1 MKKIV
6 LCVIVCNMER
16 IVLSIF
22 CFFQKIGFF
31 LIWLFLNCYL
41 CAKGGNFMQNEELV
55 TIRWRENDGK
65 EFSGK
70 FNRADFL
77 LLMSR
82 FAKEYPH
89 NNEISSAFLI
99 YSDFDEIFIDER
111 LNNQKEIPVILLKK
125 QKDVVAMIQAR
136 RNNKMIW
143 SIFNMMKSIA
153 VTRE

>member
-1 MKKIV
+1 
-6 LCVIVCNMER
+6 
-16 IVLSIF
+16 
-22 CFFQKIGFF
+22 
-31 LIWLFLNCYL
+31 
-41 CAKGGNFMQNEELV
+41 MQNEELV

-82 FAKEYPH
+82 FAEEYPH

-99 YSDFDEIFIDER
+99 YSDFEEIFIDER